1 MSSRYIALI
10 PYPNGRRLQHP
21 KLPTE
26 DGRPIPQG
34 RQALSFAPTL
44 LQRNQPNLRRKPF
57 RGEGPYPRIRPAP
70 DTGTYNS
77 PCDKEAIEAYD
88 SMDYIEY
95 NISQIARCFG
105 LDDTN
110 LSKQLRTH
118 YPRVIKRHEKVR
130 KRLGLSDNLPHGTRQ
145 FCKKRYAGAERL
157 LRGDRYIT
165 FSEAARSSDISDWSS
180 ICCFTTKS
188 LWASVLRFG
197 KRRSNNSAKAK

>member
-1 MSSRYIALI
+1 MLARYDI
-10 PYPNGRRLQHP
+10 
-21 KLPTE
+21 
-26 DGRPIPQG
+26 
-34 RQALSFAPTL
+34 S
-44 LQRNQPNLRRKPF
+44 
-57 RGEGPYPRIRPAP
+57 
-70 DTGTYNS
+70 
-77 PCDKEAIEAYD
+77 CDKEEAGTIRLGQLRGQQPATRAEYKEAVEACS